1 MFHTWINRHNG
12 SPATKNSLVYRQI
25 QNLHMNNRIHH
36 QRLYKKRYKKPLS
49 DVVIGKW
56 SEPWHCHVMMTLPL
70 PSHHPPQAENPG
82 SRTCNDDNLNNWGKL
97 KTTTNLHHWTCP
109 LHRQARCKTCQ
120 KKDKRRE
127 WTIFTETWFQ
137 RKIWQ
142 EDVEAGERCSLWRK
156 LVLHKFLLIFQKH
169 YLASVRR
176 NGRTL
181 WEPGQRLLI
190 ALLDSDRRLA
200 E

>member
-1 MFHTWINRHNG
+1 
-12 SPATKNSLVYRQI
+12 
-25 QNLHMNNRIHH
+25 
-36 QRLYKKRYKKPLS
+36 
-49 DVVIGKW
+49 
-56 SEPWHCHVMMTLPL
+56 MTLPL

-156 LVLHKFLLIFQKH
+156 YSFTQIAPDFPETLSGQCEEKWSNLVRTWTEVVDRFAGFRSTACRVTRDIFLPPFRAFPNNLKEPARPLGWK
-169 YLASVRR
+169 YTWAPRR
-176 NGRTL
+176 
-181 WEPGQRLLI
+181 
-190 ALLDSDRRLA
+190 
-200 E
+200 

>member
-1 MFHTWINRHNG
+1 
-12 SPATKNSLVYRQI
+12 
-25 QNLHMNNRIHH
+25 
-36 QRLYKKRYKKPLS
+36 
-49 DVVIGKW
+49 
-56 SEPWHCHVMMTLPL
+56 MTLPL

-142 EDVEAGERCSLWRK
+142 EDVETWERCSLWRK
-156 LVLHKFLLIFQKH
+156 YSFTQIAPDFPETLSGQCEEKWSNLVRTWTEVVDRFAGFRSTACRVTRDIFLPPFRAFPFPNNLKEPARPLGWK
-169 YLASVRR
+169 YTWAPRR
-176 NGRTL
+176 
-181 WEPGQRLLI
+181 
-190 ALLDSDRRLA
+190 
-200 E
+200 